1 MSGEIVVSEPGARK
15 GRSKIAEVDQW
26 KILKQTKNLNMIQG
40 GSLKNGEPQLQ
51 YHERL
56 SRDHVKSTNKTCIMH
71 HHASSCI
78 MHKTETKHKQIQ
90 TDLARRIALNF
101 NIFFLPQRHLH
112 GLAG

>member
-78 MHKTETKHKQIQ
+78 IMHRHASCIKQKQNTNRFKQIMQ
-90 TDLARRIALNF
+90 DAL
-101 NIFFLPQRHLH
+101 L
-112 GLAG
+112 

>member
-71 HHASSCI
+71 HHASCI
-78 MHKTETKHKQIQ
+78 KQKQNTNRFKQIMQ
-90 TDLARRIALNF
+90 DAL
-101 NIFFLPQRHLH
+101 L
-112 GLAG
+112 

>member
-51 YHERL
+51 
-56 SRDHVKSTNKTCIMH
+56 
-71 HHASSCI
+71 
-78 MHKTETKHKQIQ
+78 
-90 TDLARRIALNF
+90 
-101 NIFFLPQRHLH
+101 
-112 GLAG
+112 